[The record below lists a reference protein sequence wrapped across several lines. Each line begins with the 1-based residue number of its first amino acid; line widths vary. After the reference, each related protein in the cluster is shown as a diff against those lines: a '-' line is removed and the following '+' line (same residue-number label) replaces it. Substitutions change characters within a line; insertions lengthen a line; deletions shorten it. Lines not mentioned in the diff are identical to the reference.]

1 MSSIKLKHS
10 GGNAVSLHPPTSAPS
25 SSDVQ
30 FKLPSADGTDGQVIT
45 TNGSGQ
51 LAFAT
56 VAPPHYSFRAR
67 SSSGNWQSFGD
78 TNFHIMPFNAEDF
91 DIGSNYN
98 TSTYKFTAPVSGIY
112 YFYAQMFHDGSNT
125 SNGNSGKIRIYVGN
139 DIIAEGR
146 SSGQGETVGPAVLWN
161 VTAGAEVYAMGATGN
176 TNADDWYG
184 TTQHSYF
191 TGYYIGAV

>member
-1 MSSIKLKHS
+1 MTIKLNGS
-10 GGNAVSLHPPTSAPS
+10 TAGSVALDAPASTTGNADIALT
-25 SSDVQ
+25 
-30 FKLPSADGTDGQVIT
+30 LPVADGTNGQAIT
-45 TNGSGQ
+45 TNGNGQ
-51 LAFAT
+51 LAFTT

-67 SSSGNWQSFGD
+67 ASSAAWQSFGD

-112 YFYAQMFHDGSNT
+112 YFYAQMFHDGT
-125 SNGNSGKIRIYVGN
+125 TTTNGNSGKIRIYVGN
-139 DIIAEGR
+139 DLIAEGR

-176 TNADDWYG
+176 TNADDWLSN
-184 TTQHSYF
+184 TQHSYF
-191 TGYYIGAV
+191 TGYYVGAV